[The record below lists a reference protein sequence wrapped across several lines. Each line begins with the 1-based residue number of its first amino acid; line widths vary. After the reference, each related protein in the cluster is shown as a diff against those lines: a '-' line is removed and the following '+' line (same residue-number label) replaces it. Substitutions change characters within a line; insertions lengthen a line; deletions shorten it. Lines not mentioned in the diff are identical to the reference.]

1 MRAMVLAS
9 GLLCLSGCAT
19 ASRSAFTIRGADT
32 EALARTVAA
41 KHSFG
46 APEEKAPNTLVLMA
60 PHAPWVLIKWAS
72 NAIVFEGP
80 ADDVEVLV
88 VSLVT
93 LACDAHAEVT
103 VLRPVP
109 SL

>member
-1 MRAMVLAS
+1 MRA
-9 GLLCLSGCAT
+9 
-19 ASRSAFTIRGADT
+19 
-32 EALARTVAA
+32 VAA

-46 APEEKAPNTLVLMA
+46 APEEIGPNTLVLRA
-60 PHAPWVLIKWAS
+60 PHASWVRIKWAA
-72 NAIVFEGP
+72 NAVVFEGP
-80 ADDVEVLV
+80 ADDVEVLI

-93 LACDAHAEVT
+93 LACDAHAEVA